1 MVYTW
6 GVHEYG
12 WIVNMAIFWH
22 SVVGGNPNFEDLW
35 FWPTFF
41 NADTQL
47 GILPMA
53 SITFLVSK
61 KSNKDWCIE
70 HLTSVCLA
78 PWWEQFQLMM
88 ASTQTPPHTNTTKC
102 KYTNSTTHEHNE
114 IHIHIKCMQT
124 KTQNKHKH
132 TSQTHTHK
140 SKTNKDTNKQAYSY
154 KHNKFTE
161 THRCKWKKPVIKEI
175 IAIPN
180 LCNKNTM
187 FDISLFFC
195 LFVDWLFFV
204 FLHFLFLFNC
214 VPSVSPYIVYLI
226 G

>member
-70 HLTSVCLA
+70 HLTSVCHA

-88 ASTQTPPHTNTTKC
+88 ASTQTPPHTNTTKYTYTLNAC
-102 KYTNSTTHEHNE
+102 KQKHKTSTNIQAKHTLINLKRTRT
-114 IHIHIKCMQT
+114 QT
-124 KTQNKHKH
+124 NKHTHINTVRSQKH
-132 TSQTHTHK
+132 T
-140 SKTNKDTNKQAYSY
+140 
-154 KHNKFTE
+154 
-161 THRCKWKKPVIKEI
+161 
-175 IAIPN
+175 
-180 LCNKNTM
+180 
-187 FDISLFFC
+187 DISER
-195 LFVDWLFFV
+195 
-204 FLHFLFLFNC
+204 NQ
-214 VPSVSPYIVYLI
+214 
-226 G
+226 

>member
-1 MVYTW
+1 MQTHNWEYFPQEKHQPKRGWKLKAWIAKW
-6 GVHEYG
+6 GEG
-12 WIVNMAIFWH
+12 WGWTVR
-22 SVVGGNPNFEDLW
+22 DL
-35 FWPTFF
+35 
-41 NADTQL
+41 
-47 GILPMA
+47 MA
-53 SITFLVSK
+53 SIIFFVSK
-61 KSNKDWCIE
+61 NKDWCIE

-102 KYTNSTTHEHNE
+102 KYTKSTTHEHNE

-180 LCNKNTM
+180 LCNKNMM

-195 LFVDWLFFV
+195 LFVDWLFLSFYI
-204 FLHFLFLFNC
+204 FLFYC
-214 VPSVSPYIVYLI
+214 VPSVSPYIVCLI

>member
-1 MVYTW
+1 MW
-6 GVHEYG
+6 D
-12 WIVNMAIFWH
+12 W
-22 SVVGGNPNFEDLW
+22 VGLDCPGSHDFNH
-35 FWPTFF
+35 FF
-41 NADTQL
+41 C
-47 GILPMA
+47 
-53 SITFLVSK
+53 SK

-195 LFVDWLFFV
+195 LFVDWLFLSFYI
-204 FLHFLFLFNC
+204 FLFYC

>member
-1 MVYTW
+1 MQTHNWEYFPQEKHQPKRGWKLKAWIAKW
-6 GVHEYG
+6 GVGWG
-12 WIVNMAIFWH
+12 WIVR
-22 SVVGGNPNFEDLW
+22 DL
-35 FWPTFF
+35 
-41 NADTQL
+41 
-47 GILPMA
+47 MA

-102 KYTNSTTHEHNE
+102 KYTKSTTHEHNE

-195 LFVDWLFFV
+195 LFVDWLFCLFTFSFFV
-204 FLHFLFLFNC
+204 QLC
-214 VPSVSPYIVYLI
+214 S
-226 G
+226 